1 MTAVPGLARS
11 SWRTPIVVLVC
22 GCLISLLTFGPRAS
36 LGLFTLSYTVDRGFS
51 LEMFSFAM
59 AVQNLV
65 WGMGQPFAGGL
76 ADRFGTV
83 KVLVTG
89 LVLYAAGLAL
99 MAVATDPWTLNLGA
113 GVLIG
118 LGLSGAAFNL
128 VLAAFSKLIPEKQRG
143 LAFGLGS
150 AAGSFGQFLFAPLSI
165 LLIREIG
172 WMPTLLVF
180 AVICLAAIPLALAVA
195 TTPNSGKVAVGDGQ
209 TAKAALAEAFGHRSY
224 VLLVAGF
231 FVCGFHL
238 AFITI
243 HLPKY
248 LIEKG
253 LSPEVG
259 AWTLAAI
266 GLANIAGSLS
276 SGMLMQRMPKRWLL
290 AAIYGLRA
298 VAIVVFV
305 LTPISP
311 LTAILFGVAMGFLWL
326 STIPPTNALVII
338 MFGTRWVGLLYGIAF
353 FSHQVGSFVGLII
366 AGWTRA
372 STGSY
377 DIIWWLG
384 VLLGV
389 AAALVNLPI
398 VEKAARAEL
407 RPAGA

>member
-1 MTAVPGLARS
+1 MTTIQGDARA
-11 SWRTPIVVLVC
+11 SWRTPVVVLVC

-36 LGLFTLSYTVDRGFS
+36 LGLFTVPYTVDRGFS
-51 LEMFSFAM
+51 LETFSFAM
-59 AVQNLV
+59 AVQNLI

-89 LVLYAAGLAL
+89 LVLYAIGLAL
-99 MAVATDPWTLNLGA
+99 MAIATDPWTLNLGA

-180 AVICLAAIPLALAVA
+180 AVICLFAIPLAFAVA
-195 TTPNSGKVAVGDGQ
+195 TAPNTGTKATGDGQ
-209 TAKAALAEAFGHRSY
+209 TAKAALAQAFGHRSY

-248 LIEKG
+248 LVEKG
-253 LSPEVG
+253 LAPEIG

-266 GLANIAGSLS
+266 GLANIAGSLG

-298 VAIVVFV
+298 LAIVVFV
-305 LTPISP
+305 LTPVSP
-311 LTAILFGVAMGFLWL
+311 VTAILFGVAMGFLWL

-353 FSHQVGSFVGLII
+353 FSHQVGSFVGLVI

-372 STGSY
+372 WTGTY

-384 VLLGV
+384 ILLGV
-389 AAALVNLPI
+389 AAAIVNLPI
-398 VEKAARAEL
+398 VEKAAPRVGEPARA
-407 RPAGA
+407 

>member
-36 LGLFTLSYTVDRGFS
+36 LGLFTLPYTVDRGFS

-180 AVICLAAIPLALAVA
+180 AVICLAAIPLAFAVA